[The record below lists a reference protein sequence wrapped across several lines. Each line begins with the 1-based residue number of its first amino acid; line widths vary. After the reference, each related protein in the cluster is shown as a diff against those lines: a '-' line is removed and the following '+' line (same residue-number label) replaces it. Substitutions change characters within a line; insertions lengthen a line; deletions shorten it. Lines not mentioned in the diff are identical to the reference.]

1 MNKEKKKKKILLVAA
16 TAMEVKLLT
25 DECTFIGSG
34 ADHFKTYAFGPTH
47 FDLLITGIG
56 TTFTTFFLTQVL
68 LSEPYSL
75 VLNTGIAGSLS
86 DSLRI
91 GDVVNV
97 VEEEFADPGIEKE
110 NEILTLFDSGFMH
123 PDEFPFENRVI
134 KADATHYASML
145 SRVKGVTSGIG
156 HGRESSIFE
165 LKNRFSASV
174 ESMEGAAVF
183 YVCRW
188 LGVPCL
194 QIRAISNRVEP
205 CDKASWDIPLALE
218 NLKSALL
225 KVLTRLHDENS

>member
-1 MNKEKKKKKILLVAA
+1 MNEEEKEKRILLVAA

-25 DECTFIGSG
+25 DECTFICSS
-34 ADHFKTYAFGPTH
+34 ADHFITYAYGPVR

-68 LSEPYSL
+68 LSKTYSL
-75 VLNTGIAGSLS
+75 VVDTGIAGSLS

-97 VEEEFADPGIEKE
+97 VEEELADPGIEKE
-110 NEILTLFDSGFMH
+110 NEILTLFDSGFMQA
-123 PDEFPFENRVI
+123 DEFPFENRVL
-134 KADATHYASML
+134 KADADHYASFL
-145 SRVKGVTSGIG
+145 PRVKGVTSNIS
-156 HGRESSIFE
+156 HGRESSIIE

-183 YVCRW
+183 FVCRW

-205 CDKASWDIPLALE
+205 RSVASWDIPLALE
-218 NLKSALL
+218 NLKNALQ
-225 KVLTRLHDENS
+225 KVLTELQDRVS